1 MLSII
6 MSYNISNLNSKTN
19 SKMYQRRKK
28 KSKNQKKYKVN
39 KFSILNLETTWK
51 NIYLNIVY
59 NQLA

>member
-1 MLSII
+1 
-6 MSYNISNLNSKTN
+6 
-19 SKMYQRRKK
+19 MYQKRKK